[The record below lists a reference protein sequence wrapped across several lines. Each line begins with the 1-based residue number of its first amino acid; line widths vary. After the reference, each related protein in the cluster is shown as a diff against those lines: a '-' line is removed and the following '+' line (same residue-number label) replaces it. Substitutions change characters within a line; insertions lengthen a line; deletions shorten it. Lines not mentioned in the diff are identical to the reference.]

1 MPGSTSDHPMP
12 IRRDTRESPASVLL
26 QSDHLLDKAG
36 MVASNLGH
44 LAGVVQ
50 YQNIFRDCHKETVC
64 QHLRKNLV
72 GNTMVANHTK
82 QCKRRKYGLWLA
94 TPLCPTIPYHTM

>member
-1 MPGSTSDHPMP
+1 MPGSPSDHPMP
-12 IRRDTRESPASVLL
+12 IRRDTRESPASILL
-26 QSDHLLDKAG
+26 QPDHLLDKAG

-50 YQNIFRDCHKETVC
+50 HQNIFRDCHKETVC

-72 GNTMVANHTK
+72 GNAMVAKHTK
-82 QCKRRKYGLWLA
+82 VKDGSMVGNSIMSNYS
-94 TPLCPTIPYHTM
+94 IPYR

>member
-1 MPGSTSDHPMP
+1 MPGSSSDHPMS

-50 YQNIFRDCHKETVC
+50 HQNIFRDCHKETVC

-72 GNTMVANHTK
+72 GNTMVANHK
-82 QCKRRKYGLWLA
+82 DGSMVGNSIMSYYS
-94 TPLCPTIPYHTM
+94 IPHHVMWKEWM